1 MDLPIK
7 HGGSFFFFSIGYV
20 HQLCDWPGAPHSHD
34 RWIRLTCPFSSTFQ
48 RPWSP
53 PSFSQL
59 PGWCETYVKTV
70 CLMCFLARC
79 HQPKWKKTWWFNVC
93 SPAKM
98 KNQMQTWWFFLCD
111 WSSQHVDLPSK
122 HVDFN
127 QRTCDF
133 TPARHGGFRMGLSVG
148 KWLQEPFKTK
158 TV

>member
-1 MDLPIK
+1 MVD
-7 HGGSFFFFSIGYV
+7 FSIGYV
-20 HQLCDWPGAPHSHD
+20 HQLCDLPGAPHCSHD

-59 PGWCETYVKTV
+59 PGWCETCETV

-79 HQPKWKKTWWFNVC
+79 HQPKWSNMVIWCVFTSQNEKKQQYKHGDC
-93 SPAKM
+93 
-98 KNQMQTWWFFLCD
+98 LCD
-111 WSSQHVDLPSK
+111 WSSQHEDLPS
-122 HVDFN
+122 N

-133 TPARHGGFRMGLSVG
+133 TPARHGGFRMGLLVG
-148 KWLQEPFKTK
+148 KWSQESFKTK

>member
-7 HGGSFFFFSIGYV
+7 HGGSF
-20 HQLCDWPGAPHSHD
+20 HRLCSSTL
-34 RWIRLTCPFSSTFQ
+34 RLTGGPTFPWQVDQVDVPVLINFSEAMIT
-48 RPWSP
+48 
-53 PSFSQL
+53 SFFL
-59 PGWCETYVKTV
+59 TAAWLMWNIRETV